1 VHHIEAPTAKTPDTG
16 AEVPDTRKRF
26 EEELTKAE
34 RAVEEA
40 ASSWDRLTALMRRD
54 IALEKAR
61 PGSVPPMQLKM
72 ASEAISRWDEAMKL
86 PKGGPRETAMS
97 NVRMTFE
104 KIWTQEAL
112 RNHTAKTVAENAI
125 AKASKSSKVELDR
138 ARDAARQASLET
150 KITKSEARSGINRET
165 VYANAALSDAERFS
179 KTETALGR
187 KLSDS
192 EGQAV
197 LKAHNTG
204 ENKVYETLPSELRAK
219 AKILN
224 QAGFDRAE
232 RETIVRNG
240 LAGKP
245 ELKWQRYSELPLPTP
260 RFEQYLTRSPKEV
273 KRLIDDDLAH
283 MADSK
288 RNFEAEMEGV

>member
-1 VHHIEAPTAKTPDTG
+1 
-16 AEVPDTRKRF
+16 
-26 EEELTKAE
+26 
-34 RAVEEA
+34 
-40 ASSWDRLTALMRRD
+40 
-54 IALEKAR
+54 
-61 PGSVPPMQLKM
+61 MQLKM

-125 AKASKSSKVELDR
+125 AKASKSSKGELDR
-138 ARDAARQASLET
+138 ARDVARSLET

-165 VYANAALSDAERFS
+165 VYANAALDDGGRLA
-179 KTETALGR
+179 KTEAVLGR

-219 AKILN
+219 AKILD
-224 QAGFDRAE
+224 QAGFDRTE

-273 KRLIDDDLAH
+273 KRLMDDDLAH